1 MRQNNRLFNF
11 KHLAIA
17 LMACQSLGF
26 DAAAHPASCKLLSA
40 DRVFDGMEVQFNK
53 SVLVVGDKVRAVGNY
68 ADLRGQCATRYNLGD
83 ATILPGFIESHAHI
97 TFQNVTH
104 DKVLEHG
111 ITTAQDT
118 GGPLL
123 PPNGGKGA
131 LRLLST
137 GPILQ
142 AQGGYPLNIFS
153 PDDTVGGF
161 DKVGLAIAANATE
174 SEVRAIVQNLVGNGA
189 SEIKIALEVGG
200 EAGAPWMLPHGD
212 APVPEAPWAVLSPE
226 QVRWIVSEAHISGK
240 KVLAHVGENNGFQI
254 AYSAGVDT
262 MAHIPCAAI
271 DPVLL
276 HEAVNDGMK
285 FISTIDTLGSCGQSL
300 YDNAHA
306 VGHVYQAHAG
316 DGLEFPLIYG
326 SEIAHDNVPW
336 GINGEE
342 LHLMLHL
349 SSGETIEFPDV
360 LNVLRSA
367 TSQAAAHLDTGIQGL
382 GTLTADAPADLIAV
396 KGNGLERFK
405 LLEYP
410 DLVMSG
416 GKLVVNNFSPSRK
429 PHH

>member
-1 MRQNNRLFNF
+1 MRPTHKLLNVNY
-11 KHLAIA
+11 LALA
-17 LMACQSLGF
+17 LLACQGASLE
-26 DAAAHPASCKLLSA
+26 AAAAAPPISCKLLSA
-40 DRVFDGMEVQFNK
+40 DRVFDGVDVQFNK
-53 SVLVVGDKVRAVGNY
+53 SVLVVGDKVQAIGNY
-68 ADLRGQCATRYNLGD
+68 ADLSGQCATRYNLGD

-97 TFQNVTH
+97 TFQNVGK

-123 PPNGGKGA
+123 PPQGGNGS

-153 PDDTVGGF
+153 PDDSVGGY
-161 DKVGLAIAANATE
+161 DKVGLAIAPSATE
-174 SEVRAIVQNLVGNGA
+174 SEVRAIVQNLAANGA
-189 SEIKIALEVGG
+189 SAIKIALEVGG
-200 EAGAPWMLPHGD
+200 EAGAPWMMPHGHGE
-212 APVPEAPWAVLSPE
+212 VPAAPWNILSQQ
-226 QVRWIVSEAHISGK
+226 QVGWIVSEAHQLGK

-254 AYSAGVDT
+254 AYGAGVDT
-262 MAHIPCAAI
+262 LAHMPCAAL
-271 DPVLL
+271 DPILL
-276 HEAVNDGMK
+276 HEAVHDGMK
-285 FISTIDTLGSCGQSL
+285 FISTIDTLASCGQGL

-306 VGHVYQAHAG
+306 VGHVYQDHAA

-336 GINGEE
+336 GANGEE

-367 TSQAAAHLDTGIQGL
+367 TSAAAAHLDTGIQGL
-382 GTLTADAPADLIAV
+382 GTLTANAPADVIAV
-396 KGNGLERFK
+396 KGNALERFK

-416 GKLVVNNFSPSRK
+416 GKLVINKFSPTR
-429 PHH
+429 